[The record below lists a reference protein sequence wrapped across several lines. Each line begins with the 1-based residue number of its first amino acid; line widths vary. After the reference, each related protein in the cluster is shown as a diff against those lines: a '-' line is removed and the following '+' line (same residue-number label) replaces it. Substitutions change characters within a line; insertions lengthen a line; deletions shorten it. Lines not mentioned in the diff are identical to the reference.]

1 MDTGRRR
8 CYLKAK
14 MKIKMGIDF
23 LMTVLLFLL
32 MSYQITGQELH
43 EWFGAEM
50 LVLFLLHNILNIR
63 WYDNADDHQYQ
74 RSYLHAVFGV

>member
-1 MDTGRRR
+1 M
-8 CYLKAK
+8 KAK

-32 MSYQITGQELH
+32 MSYQVVWESVQRKIYT
-43 EWFGAEM
+43 AA
-50 LVLFLLHNILNIR
+50 
-63 WYDNADDHQYQ
+63 DNADDHQYQ

>member
-1 MDTGRRR
+1 M
-8 CYLKAK
+8 KAK

-43 EWFGAEM
+43 EWFGAEK
-50 LVLFLLHNILNIR
+50 VLNHDEVLEILKN
-63 WYDNADDHQYQ
+63 
-74 RSYLHAVFGV
+74 SL